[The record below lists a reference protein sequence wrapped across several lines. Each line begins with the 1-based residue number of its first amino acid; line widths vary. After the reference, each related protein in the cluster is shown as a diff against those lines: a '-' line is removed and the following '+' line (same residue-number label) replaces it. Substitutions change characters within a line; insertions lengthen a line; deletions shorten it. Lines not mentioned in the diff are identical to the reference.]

1 VPPLGDEVGMMG
13 GKQRSTV
20 EGGSPLG
27 DGRLD
32 GATAGGESRNRWTC
46 GVAGDLLGIGGE
58 GARCR
63 EICAEREE
71 NQR

>member
-1 VPPLGDEVGMMG
+1 MMG
-13 GKQRSTV
+13 GGQRSAV
-20 EGGSPLG
+20 EGGSPLD

-32 GATAGGESRNRWTC
+32 GAGRRATADGEARNQWTC
-46 GVAGDLLGIGGE
+46 GEAGDLLGVGGE